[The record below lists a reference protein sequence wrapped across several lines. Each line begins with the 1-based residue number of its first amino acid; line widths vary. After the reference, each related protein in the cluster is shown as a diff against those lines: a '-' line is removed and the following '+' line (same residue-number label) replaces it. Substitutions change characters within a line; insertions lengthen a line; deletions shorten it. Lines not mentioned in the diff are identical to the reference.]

1 MTHDTFDRFQGIWL
15 GSIIGQ
21 ALIDDRSSNSKVE
34 LSMDVTPNWLVT
46 RKQVAQMLLEAD
58 KWSFEDLP
66 RKIVFLQEK
75 IIDAPDNP
83 RVITSEA
90 RQLDKLLVYGSHVL
104 SLLPLII
111 FYGDDL
117 NSFQKIIGKCY
128 LKSIG
133 SIKADEI
140 KQEILIWSY
149 LVTSFLNNRSKPD
162 KINFKLMREKVV
174 SHAKSSDSSIE
185 KLVIALE
192 AVREG
197 TSLHQLIEKLSKS
210 DNSWHMA
217 IAISFYCFAT
227 TPDDF
232 RLSVKR
238 AAKVNLP
245 MARWITTLTSTLSGA
260 YNGMKGVPYQWR
272 TIAEENLAYREESQL
287 ASKLFKAWL
296 GIYSVNNHQESYNR
310 ELCAVATPQI
320 IQPRQTLK
328 VISQKELYNRE
339 DLTQN

>member
-1 MTHDTFDRFQGIWL
+1 MTHDTFERFQGIWL

-21 ALIDDRSSNSKVE
+21 ALVHDRSSNTRVE

-66 RKIVFLQEK
+66 RKIIFLEE

-83 RVITSEA
+83 RVITSEG
-90 RQLDKLLVYGSHVL
+90 RNLDKLLVYGNHML

-117 NSFQKIIGKCY
+117 NSFQKIIDKCY
-128 LKSIG
+128 LKSVG

-149 LVTSFLNNRSKPD
+149 LITSFLNNRSRPD
-162 KINFKLMREKVV
+162 EINFKLMREKVIN
-174 SHAKSSDSSIE
+174 HAKSRDLSSIE

-210 DNSWHMA
+210 DNYWHMA

-238 AAKVNLP
+238 AAKVGLP
-245 MARWITTLTSTLSGA
+245 MARWITALTSTLSGA
-260 YNGMKGVPYQWR
+260 YNGITGVPDKWR

-296 GIYSVNNHQESYNR
+296 GIYSVTNHQESYNR

-328 VISQKELYNRE
+328 IISQKELCHSKNVP
-339 DLTQN
+339 QN